1 MGVSFLILA
10 LFVFYALIKLPGYIK
25 RKTMEKTVANEV
37 AVIVPEGLNVSQIG
51 EILEHAG
58 LFSQNEFAK
67 IAEKEEGYLFPDTY
81 RFYKTSSAPQVV
93 ARMRENFDKKLTPE
107 ILNEIKKQNKT
118 LQDVIIMASLLE
130 EEVQSTEDRKIVAGI
145 LWKRL
150 KLDMGLNVDSA
161 PDTYR
166 YKGLPTDPIS
176 NPGMDAILTAVY
188 SEPSPYLY
196 YLSGQDGKTHYAK
209 TLEEHSLNKF
219 RYLKKN

>member
-1 MGVSFLILA
+1 
-10 LFVFYALIKLPGYIK
+10 
-25 RKTMEKTVANEV
+25 
-37 AVIVPEGLNVSQIG
+37 
-51 EILEHAG
+51 
-58 LFSQNEFAK
+58 
-67 IAEKEEGYLFPDTY
+67 
-81 RFYKTSSAPQVV
+81 
-93 ARMRENFDKKLTPE
+93 MRENFDKKLTPE

>member
-1 MGVSFLILA
+1 MAAGALFLA
-10 LFVFYALIKLPGYIK
+10 LLVFYVLIKLPGYIK
-25 RKTMEKTVANEV
+25 RKALEKTAVSEV
-37 AVIVPEGLNVSQIG
+37 AVTIPEGLNASQIG
-51 EILEHAG
+51 EILESAG
-58 LFSQNEFAK
+58 FFSQNEFAK
-67 IAEKEEGYLFPDTY
+67 IAEREEGYLFPDTY

>member
-1 MGVSFLILA
+1 
-10 LFVFYALIKLPGYIK
+10 
-25 RKTMEKTVANEV
+25 MEKTVANEV

-118 LQDVIIMASLLE
+118 LQDVIIMAHGPE
-130 EEVQSTEDRKIVAGI
+130 CGFGT
-145 LWKRL
+145 
-150 KLDMGLNVDSA
+150 
-161 PDTYR
+161 
-166 YKGLPTDPIS
+166 
-176 NPGMDAILTAVY
+176 
-188 SEPSPYLY
+188 
-196 YLSGQDGKTHYAK
+196 
-209 TLEEHSLNKF
+209 
-219 RYLKKN
+219 RYLPLQRLADRPDF